1 MTDRKIK
8 IYLPILFS
16 LKLAAG
22 FLIGRYAFTAKS
34 GNAGG
39 GLFSTGSP
47 YDKFNDVLNYIEENY
62 VDTVNRNQLTNLA
75 IDDMLQ
81 RLDPH
86 SYYIPASE
94 LQQTNEQLSGNF
106 DGIGVEFNIQKDTI
120 MVINTVNGGP
130 AQQKGVMPGDRIVK
144 IDGKNVAGVHISN
157 NEVFKKL
164 RGKKG
169 TKVKVTVFRR
179 NVKKWIDFEITRDKI
194 TERSID
200 TYYMLDR
207 KTGFI
212 KLGKF
217 TGTSY
222 QEFSNA
228 SRLLLKKGMKVM
240 ILDLRGNG
248 GGLLNAAV
256 DISDEFLPEDNLIVY
271 TEGHARSKKEYRATS
286 EGMLE
291 RTGIIV
297 LLDEWSASA
306 SEIVAGA
313 IQDNDRGVVIGRR
326 SFGKGLVQEQAE
338 LPDGSALRLTVAR
351 YYTPT
356 GRCIQR
362 PYHESVDA
370 YYTDLL
376 NRLTDKESERKYDSL
391 MKKDSLKKYKTPKGK
406 ILYGG
411 GGIRPDIL
419 IPMDTN
425 RYTALFTDIIN
436 RGLINQFGFDYAD
449 KNRQMLKKRY
459 PSAPLFVSGF
469 SVDAGMWTAFTE
481 LLKKNKVT
489 YTEAALQESRKEL
502 ELYIKAFVARNIVG
516 DEGFYSLIFSNDQ
529 IFLRALRE
537 ASRMTY

>member
-1 MTDRKIK
+1 MSDRKFNV
-8 IYLPILFS
+8 YLPILFS
-16 LKLAAG
+16 LTLATG
-22 FLIGRYAFTAKS
+22 FLIGRYAFQSGAGNTA
-34 GNAGG
+34 
-39 GLFSTGSP
+39 GLFNSGKS
-47 YDKFNDVLNYIEENY
+47 YDKFNDVLNYIDENY
-62 VDTVNRNQLTNLA
+62 VDTINREQLTNLA
-75 IDDMLQ
+75 IDDLLQ

-144 IDGKNVAGVHISN
+144 IDGKNVAGVKITN
-157 NEVFKKL
+157 NDVFKRL

-169 TKVKVTVFRR
+169 TVVKVGVFRK
-179 NVKKWIDFEITRDKI
+179 NVKGLITFEITRDKI
-194 TERSID
+194 MERSID
-200 TYYMLDR
+200 SYYMLDR

-222 QEFSNA
+222 QEFTNA
-228 SRLLLKKGMKVM
+228 SRSLLKKGMKVL

-256 DISDEFLPEDNLIVY
+256 EISDEFLPEDKLIVY
-271 TEGHARSKKEYRATS
+271 TEGNARPKKEYRATS
-286 EGMLE
+286 DGMLE
-291 RTGIIV
+291 NTGVVV
-297 LLDEWSASA
+297 LIDEWSASA

-313 IQDNDRGVVIGRR
+313 IQDNDRGLVIGRR

-362 PYHESVDA
+362 PYHESVDS

-411 GGIRPDIL
+411 GGVRPDIL
-419 IPMDTN
+419 ISFDTS
-425 RYTALFTDIIN
+425 RYTNLFTDIIN

-449 KNRQMLKKRY
+449 KNRLQLKQKY
-459 PSAPLFVSGF
+459 PNAASFVRGF
-469 SVDAGMWTAFTE
+469 RVDAGMWDAFTE
-481 LLKKNKVT
+481 LLKKNQVKFT
-489 YTEAALQESRKEL
+489 DAALQESKAEL

-516 DEGFYSLIFSNDQ
+516 DEGFYSLIYSNDN
-529 IFLRALRE
+529 IYLRAIRE
-537 ASRMTY
+537 ASRMNY